1 MSCPPV
7 HDAVQ
12 QIEGK
17 RNFVLI
23 VVRPFK
29 PLGKGKLL
37 KAFVKWQVSAS

>member
-12 QIEGK
+12 QIGGK